1 MKGTK
6 KGIYISN
13 NPKKTKNM
21 TFKEFEKRYEWL
33 AYTYSEFDFI
43 GSGKKQIELCRR
55 FFVENRSTM
64 NDLEL
69 AQMLYQYVQCLNGYP
84 DDNAELGKI
93 VILREKVCRRLAKQS
108 FEDYGE
114 EWACAMYDK
123 AFHGQMPDSLADYN
137 ASMAI
142 LERLINEF
150 GHECE
155 LMLAHYC
162 YHAAV
167 DCDYHELFGNALEYI
182 ERALGIYQKEGNL
195 TRYDILTLGLCQKI
209 AANALTKLGRY
220 DEAEERLEKAE
231 EILLEWSSMHENA
244 GRTVTRNYFMGECDD
259 IRDEIR
265 KHRENEGKN
274 TTQKSTT

>member
-33 AYTYSEFDFI
+33 AFTYSEFDFI

-55 FFVENRSTM
+55 FFNENRSTM

-84 DDNAELGKI
+84 DDNAELGRI

-123 AFHGQMPDSLADYN
+123 AFHGQMPDSLADYD
-137 ASMAI
+137 ACIAI
-142 LERLINEF
+142 WERVIQELGRRCETTLA
-150 GHECE
+150 GHCF
-155 LMLAHYC
+155 
-162 YHAAV
+162 HAAV
-167 DCDYHELFGNALEYI
+167 DCEYNELYEKAFEYI
-182 ERALGIYQKEGNL
+182 ERALGIFQKEGNL

-231 EILLEWSSMHENA
+231 EILLEWSNMHENA
-244 GRTVTRNYFMGECDD
+244 GCTATRNYFMGDCND

-265 KHRENEGKN
+265 KRRTDEENHREH
-274 TTQKSTT
+274 Q

>member
-1 MKGTK
+1 
-6 KGIYISN
+6 
-13 NPKKTKNM
+13 M
-21 TFKEFEKRYEWL
+21 TFKEFNKKYEWL
-33 AYTYSEFDFI
+33 EQASFEEDMNI
-43 GSGKKQIELCRR
+43 VECMEEQLQLCRY
-55 FFVENRSTM
+55 FFKTNRDTL
-64 NDLEL
+64 NDREL
-69 AQMLYQYVQCLNGYP
+69 ARLLFRYVHCLMPFSEGNG
-84 DDNAELGKI
+84 EMVRI
-93 VILREKVCRRLAKQS
+93 VNLREKVCQRLARQS
-108 FEDYGE
+108 FEEYGE
-114 EWACAMYDK
+114 EWADALYDK
-123 AFHGQMPDSLADYN
+123 AFQGDLPDSLADYN

-195 TRYDILTLGLCQKI
+195 ERYDILTLGLCQKT
-209 AANALTKLGRY
+209 AANALTKLRRY

-231 EILLEWSSMHENA
+231 EILLEWSNMHENA
-244 GRTVTRNYFMGECDD
+244 GRTVTRNYFMGECND

>member
-33 AYTYSEFDFI
+33 AFTYSEYDFI

-55 FFVENRSTM
+55 FFDENRSTM
-64 NDLEL
+64 NDKEL

-123 AFHGQMPDSLADYN
+123 AFHGQMPDSLADYDACIAIWERVIQELGRRCETSL
-137 ASMAI
+137 ASCC
-142 LERLINEF
+142 F
-150 GHECE
+150 
-155 LMLAHYC
+155 
-162 YHAAV
+162 HAAV
-167 DCDYHELFGNALEYI
+167 ECEHNKLYEKAFEYI

-195 TRYDILTLGLCQKI
+195 ARYEIFCLGQCQKI

-231 EILLEWSSMHENA
+231 ETLLEWSNMHENA
-244 GRTVTRNYFMGECDD
+244 GCTVTRNYFMGDCND

-265 KHRENEGKN
+265 KRRENEGKN
-274 TTQKSTT
+274 TLKKKTR